1 MVVRGIIKSK
11 RRNYT
16 IYKGR
21 TEKESKGRIQKKS
34 GKSKGGILLS
44 ALLPSLLLLFTFL
57 TFTPG
62 ASAEEENT
70 GELKISSELL
80 LSGTYLFTL
89 MRSDKDLSE
98 DEFSV
103 GSGALFTRAGYKS
116 ISGEIG
122 VGLWQAPVVGVEGIS
137 PRPATSFP
145 SALPMV
151 EIFTAYIE
159 VDVSELGVPLSIQ
172 AGRLV
177 TNIGGEVAF
186 TVQNINIQRGILWNA
201 EPVFYNGVRLNVPF
215 GENTFYIGGIRGPF
229 DSEDGKP
236 ALEIGLLLQG
246 AENLSVAIN
255 SVISDRA
262 DTDDRNIANL
272 TVSYEH
278 DVANI
283 TFYTDFLS
291 DARFDNKAAGASLLT
306 LIKGG
311 MFGLGLRFE
320 FVYNLDDEDL
330 YGLGK
335 WGGTATLTPTLFI
348 GDRAFVRVE
357 FSSAYSPEEK
367 FTDSE
372 GAPTPFQAR
381 IGFEVGG
388 TF

>member
-1 MVVRGIIKSK
+1 MVVRGITKSK
-11 RRNYT
+11 RRNYA
-16 IYKGR
+16 IYKGK
-21 TEKESKGRIQKKS
+21 TEKENRGRIQEKS
-34 GKSKGGILLS
+34 GKSTGGIFFS
-44 ALLPSLLLLFTFL
+44 ALLSSAFLFFML
-57 TFTPG
+57 SIFIPKV
-62 ASAEEENT
+62 SAEEENT
-70 GELKISSELL
+70 GDLKISSELL
-80 LSGTYLFTL
+80 LSGTYLFTF
-89 MRSDKDLSE
+89 MRSDKDLLE
-98 DEFSV
+98 DELSV

-122 VGLWQAPVVGVEGIS
+122 LGLWQYPAVGVEGIS
-137 PRPATSFP
+137 PRPLGA
-145 SALPMV
+145 PMV

-177 TNIGGEVAF
+177 TNIGGELAF
-186 TVQNINIQRGILWNA
+186 TVQNINIQRGILWNS

-229 DSEDGKP
+229 DSQDGKP

-255 SVISDRA
+255 SIVSDVA
-262 DTDDRNIANL
+262 DADNRNIANI

-291 DARFDNKAAGASLLT
+291 DSRFENKAAGASLLT
-306 LIKGG
+306 LIKSG

-320 FVYNLDDEDL
+320 FVYNFDDEDL

-335 WGGTATLTPTLFI
+335 WGSTATLTPTLFI
-348 GDRAFVRVE
+348 GDRAFIRVE
-357 FSSAYSPEEK
+357 FSSAYSPDEK

-372 GAPTPFQAR
+372 GAPTPFQGR
-381 IGFEVGG
+381 IGFEIGG

>member
-89 MRSDKDLSE
+89 MRSDKDLLE

-122 VGLWQAPVVGVEGIS
+122 LGLWQYPVVGVEGIS
-137 PRPATSFP
+137 PKP
-145 SALPMV
+145 LGVPMV

-291 DARFDNKAAGASLLT
+291 DARFENRAAGASLLT

-320 FVYNLDDEDL
+320 FVYNLDDVDL

-335 WGGTATLTPTLFI
+335 WGSTLTLTPTAFI
-348 GDRAFVRVE
+348 GDRAFIRVE
-357 FSSAYSPEEK
+357 FSSAYSPEKK

-372 GAPTPFQAR
+372 GAPTPFQGR